1 VQNYSI
7 EKKLRGLIV
16 TKFIAEI
23 GSNHNNDI
31 NRTFRTIDAC
41 KDAGFWGVKFQ
52 LFKNETLFRKGFDKL
67 SIKERQDRQ
76 LDFEFFKHKICVYCK
91 SIGIAVGVTP
101 FDIDY
106 ASRLYNTDIDFVKI
120 SSFDILRHD
129 LIDACLKLDK
139 PIMIST
145 GLATENDIV
154 KLLSQY
160 TKQDLTLMYC
170 VSDYPTQLESLY
182 MKNISKFKNCAKTG
196 YSDHSVLPSAIYSAV
211 LLNNA
216 EYIETHVDIDGEG
229 FEYDVGHCWLI
240 DEIKPVIKNCLDA
253 FQINEHGGYIS
264 TEQLSKRADPV
275 DGLRP
280 IIRS

>member
-1 VQNYSI
+1 M
-7 EKKLRGLIV
+7 

-216 EYIETHVDIDGEG
+216 EYIETHVDIDGKG

>member
-1 VQNYSI
+1 VIYQAILKATEGGNLS
-7 EKKLRGLIV
+7 
-16 TKFIAEI
+16 KFIAEI

-52 LFKNETLFRKGFDKL
+52 LFKNETLFREGFDKL
-67 SIKERQDRQ
+67 STKERQDRQ

-106 ASRLYNTDIDFVKI
+106 ATRLQGTDIDFVKI
-120 SSFDILRHD
+120 SSFDILRFS
-129 LIDACLKLDK
+129 LIDSCLKLDK

-145 GLATENDIV
+145 GLATEDDIV
-154 KLLSQY
+154 KLLARYPKKS
-160 TKQDLTLMYC
+160 LTLMYC
-170 VSDYPTQLESLY
+170 VSDYPTQLGSLY

-196 YSDHSVLPSAIYSAV
+196 YSDHSVLESAIYSAV
-211 LLNNA
+211 LLNDA
-216 EYIETHVDIDGEG
+216 QFIEVHVDLDGEG

-264 TEQLSKRADPV
+264 TEQLSKRADPK

-280 IIRS
+280 CL